1 MSQQPV
7 RHLGRFRMNDGRV
20 TTTDVI
26 FPPSGSRSTATRTRD
41 LAEKV
46 EIARFDGP
54 HFTAEREGDA
64 LIIFCIGDDTGVAG
78 VNVIGTTDRD
88 RAPPPP
94 QTTADL
100 QKLYDRAYERR
111 DNFKQRADSHSASQ
125 ALADHVRR

>member
-1 MSQQPV
+1 MSKI
-7 RHLGRFRMNDGRV
+7 RHLGRFRMTDGRV
-20 TTTDVI
+20 TTTDVL

-64 LIIFCIGDDTGVAG
+64 LVIFCIGDDTGVAG
-78 VNVIGTTDRD
+78 VNVIGTGD
-88 RAPPPP
+88 RAPK
-94 QTTADL
+94 DL
-100 QKLYDRAYERR
+100 AALQRIYDAAYERR

-125 ALADHVRR
+125 ALADRVRR